1 MLDAYRI
8 RERPYYRAA
17 GSELTDFEA
26 AATLG
31 LPVLLK
37 GPTGCG
43 KTRLVS
49 HMAHRWGLALVT
61 VACNEDLTAQDL
73 VGRFTL
79 QGGDTRWVDGPLT
92 LAARYGAVCYLD
104 EVVEAREDALVVI
117 HPLADDRRLLSL
129 AARSEVI
136 EAHPSFRLV
145 VSFNPDYQSSGK
157 ELKPSTRQRFAA
169 LELRYPSSELE
180 EEIVCHEGGVQPELA
195 AKLVRVAQGSR
206 RLVGDSLVEGISTR
220 MLVAAARLISRGLP
234 APQACELCLLQPL
247 TDDVA
252 VLEALRAVVRACAP

>member
-8 RERPYYRAA
+8 RERPYYRAV
-17 GSELTDFEA
+17 GSELASFEA
-26 AATLG
+26 AGALG

-49 HMAHRWGLALVT
+49 HMAYSWGLPLVT
-61 VACNEDLTAQDL
+61 VACNEDMTAQDL

-92 LAARYGAVCYLD
+92 LAARHGAVCYLD

-117 HPLADDRRLLSL
+117 HPLSDERRLLPL
-129 AARSEVI
+129 AARSELLT
-136 EAHPSFRLV
+136 AHPDFRLV
-145 VSFNPDYQSSGK
+145 VSYNPDYQASGK

-169 LELRYPSSELE
+169 LSLGYPPPELE
-180 EEIVCHEGGVQPELA
+180 AEVVQHEGGATPELA
-195 AKLVRVAQGSR
+195 AALVQVAVGSR
-206 RLVGDSLVEGISTR
+206 RLVGQGLVEGISTR
-220 MLVAAARLISRGLP
+220 MLVAAARLVGRGLSP
-234 APQACELCLLQPL
+234 SEAGELCLLQPL
-247 TDDVA
+247 SDDAA
-252 VLEALRAVVRACAP
+252 VLEGLRHLVKACLP